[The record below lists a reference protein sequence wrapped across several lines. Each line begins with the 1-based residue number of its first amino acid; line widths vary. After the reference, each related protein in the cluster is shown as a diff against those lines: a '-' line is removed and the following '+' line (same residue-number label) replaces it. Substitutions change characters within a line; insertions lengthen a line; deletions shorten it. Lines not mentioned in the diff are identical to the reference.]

1 MLKKKG
7 IGNSSHTFLKK
18 VEVPC
23 LFIDESLNRLFGYGK
38 EYEKAV
44 EKQNDYKER
53 PVELEEIN
61 NVPQETIEKQFE
73 QSKLAKDNWDRQF
86 GR

>member
-1 MLKKKG
+1 MG
-7 IGNSSHTFLKK
+7 FN
-18 VEVPC
+18 
-23 LFIDESLNRLFGYGK
+23 ESLKRLFGYGK

-44 EKQNDYKER
+44 EKQKENEKET

-61 NVPQETIEKQFE
+61 NVPQGIIEKQFE

>member
-1 MLKKKG
+1 MG
-7 IGNSSHTFLKK
+7 FN
-18 VEVPC
+18 
-23 LFIDESLNRLFGYGK
+23 ESFKRLFGYSK

-44 EKQNDYKER
+44 EKQNDKFKEI

-61 NVPQETIEKQFE
+61 NVPQGTIEKQFE

>member
-1 MLKKKG
+1 M
-7 IGNSSHTFLKK
+7 KK

-61 NVPQETIEKQFE
+61 NVPEGTIEKQFE

>member
-1 MLKKKG
+1 MG
-7 IGNSSHTFLKK
+7 FN
-18 VEVPC
+18 
-23 LFIDESLNRLFGYGK
+23 ESLKHLFGYGK

-44 EKQNDYKER
+44 EKQKEKEI

-61 NVPQETIEKQFE
+61 NVPQGTIEKQFE